1 MSKKRPNTREIEYW
15 WIMRNGSMI
24 IAEIYRYGDVL
35 EAVVTGTGESFRIK
49 ERDLILEVKKPTVFV
64 LQ

>member
-15 WIMRNGSMI
+15 WIMRSGSMI

-49 ERDLILEVKKPTVFV
+49 ERDLILEVKKPTVIV